1 MLCRLQYSFAGVGTP
16 VSAYAVTS
24 NSNHDVSITDWRFE
38 GSNDGT
44 AWVQLDAQTNQ
55 DTSQSGGGKVYQLGC
70 QTFGDGCRRR
80 LSIAARDEMHH
91 SPNGKPRED
100 PATLTAYRETQRRL
114 QAEEEP
120 TFPAGFR
127 FIKHEQSCVGGL
139 IWDSFANS
147 PVSARSISECGTMC
161 SEETACVGFEYGVD
175 HGGVGL
181 PTVNYQSRDCVLS
194 NDNDIGNCD
203 GATYNLDFYELNK
216 APPQPSGTTC
226 ASLLLHSPT
235 CIMRK
240 IRYRQ
245 TRTRSP

>member
-1 MLCRLQYSFAGVGTP
+1 M
-16 VSAYAVTS
+16 
-24 NSNHDVSITDWRFE
+24 SITDWRFE

-44 AWVQLDAQTNQ
+44 AWVQLDVQTNQ

-70 QTFGDGCRRR
+70 QTFGCRRR
-80 LSIAARDEMHH
+80 LSIAARNEMHA
-91 SPNGKPRED
+91 RED
-100 PATLTAYRETQRRL
+100 PAMLTAYRETQRRL
-114 QAEEEP
+114 QAEEP
-120 TFPAGFR
+120 TFPEGFR

-147 PVSARSISECGTMC
+147 PVSAQSISECGKMC
-161 SEETACVGFEYGVD
+161 SEETSCVGFEYGVD

-194 NDNDIGNCD
+194 NNNDIGNCD

-226 ASLLLHSPT
+226 AFLLLHTYMHHAQNSVPT
-235 CIMRK
+235 DTDSLTMNRVLGQVLAIHAKAIPRVLLDSNTYLLL
-240 IRYRQ
+240 RW
-245 TRTRSP
+245 